1 MAISINQA
9 ASSGSRVYGYKE
21 FYLDTPD
28 DLIKLGTYYAP
39 GSKAYVISN
48 SDIYT
53 LNSQKQWIKTT
64 FYDKNAGSGGG
75 SGSGDIIYDGGAAG
89 GDSSSSE
96 VIYDGGKL

>member
-1 MAISINQA
+1 MAISVNQA
-9 ASSGSRVYGYKE
+9 ASSGSKVYGYKE

-64 FYDKNAGSGGG
+64 FYDKNAGSGG

-89 GDSSSSE
+89 GDSASSE

>member
-1 MAISINQA
+1 MAISVNQA
-9 ASSGSRVYGYKE
+9 ASSGSKVYGYKE
-21 FYLDTPD
+21 FYLDTPE

-64 FYDKNAGSGGG
+64 FYDKNGGG
-75 SGSGDIIYDGGAAG
+75 GLPSGDIIYEGGTIG
-89 GDSSSSE
+89 GETPSSH
-96 VIYDGGKL
+96 VVYDGGKF